1 MGVIQD
7 PFISEPWRP
16 GPTPTTWPSAVKG
29 QAQSL
34 GSHGPE
40 SLSGVLVFLLSKPQA
55 SALTSQRLSAAMF
68 WDRPEK
74 QKQEEMRF

>member
-1 MGVIQD
+1 MGVNQD

-29 QAQSL
+29 KAQSL

-55 SALTSQRLSAAMF
+55 SGLSSQRLSAAIF
-68 WDRPEK
+68 WGHPEK
-74 QKQEEMRF
+74 QTQEEVRF